1 MYKTWNVELKRSDAR
16 DVQELSNDK
25 KVLEGQVYEH
35 MNTIST
41 LRSEVSQLKI
51 GGSANPDDVNEQLQQ
66 LRQLLQDQQQQ
77 TEEREKQVR
86 NIQSDD

>member
-86 NIQSDD
+86 NIQE